1 MLSWDLKAAEQD
13 VPRKLSS
20 PLDRRRNSSSPN
32 LPDDSW
38 LMQKIANTLVITKT
52 GEDIEKLRR
61 NPFSPFHSIKSFE
74 ALNLKPQ
81 LLRGVYEMGF
91 TVPSRIQETAIPILL
106 QDPPQNMIAQ
116 SQSGTGKTAAFV
128 LAMLSRVD
136 SSRPYPQVV
145 CLAPTYELAIQI
157 GEVAA
162 KIGQFCE
169 GITFKFAVRG
179 EYEPH
184 KNKITEHVIIGTPD
198 KVLDWAN
205 KILELKHIKV
215 FVMDEADLVI
225 SARGHQEESFL
236 IRRHLP
242 PDCQI
247 MFFSATFNEKIMS
260 VATNLVP
267 NASLI
272 RIKREEEALDH
283 IKQYYVLCE
292 HKTAKYT
299 AAICLYNALD
309 TGRAIIFCQ
318 GRKTS
323 NWLAKQMMEDGCSV
337 FLLSGD
343 FSVQHRLNVLDKFR
357 EGKGKMLITT
367 SVLARGIDIEDVTI
381 AVNFDLPLDAR
392 RKTDCQ
398 TYLHRIGRTGR
409 FGNNGLAI
417 SFVSSQ
423 EANDNIPQI
432 RDRFGSEIIAIL
444 SE

>member
-74 ALNLKPQ
+74 ALNLITQINGKQ
-81 LLRGVYEMGF
+81 TYYD
-91 TVPSRIQETAIPILL
+91 AINIWILVER
-106 QDPPQNMIAQ
+106 PQNMIAQ

-179 EYEPH
+179 EYG
-184 KNKITEHVIIGTPD
+184 N
-198 KVLDWAN
+198 
-205 KILELKHIKV
+205 
-215 FVMDEADLVI
+215 
-225 SARGHQEESFL
+225 
-236 IRRHLP
+236 
-242 PDCQI
+242 
-247 MFFSATFNEKIMS
+247 
-260 VATNLVP
+260 
-267 NASLI
+267 
-272 RIKREEEALDH
+272 
-283 IKQYYVLCE
+283 
-292 HKTAKYT
+292 
-299 AAICLYNALD
+299 
-309 TGRAIIFCQ
+309 
-318 GRKTS
+318 
-323 NWLAKQMMEDGCSV
+323 
-337 FLLSGD
+337 
-343 FSVQHRLNVLDKFR
+343 
-357 EGKGKMLITT
+357 
-367 SVLARGIDIEDVTI
+367 GIDIEDVTI